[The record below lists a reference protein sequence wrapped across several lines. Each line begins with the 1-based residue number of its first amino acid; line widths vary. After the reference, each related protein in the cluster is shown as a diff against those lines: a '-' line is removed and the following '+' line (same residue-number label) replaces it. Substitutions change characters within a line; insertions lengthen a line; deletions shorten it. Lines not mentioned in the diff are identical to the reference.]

1 MTVRFS
7 NNIIVKSFD
16 NNKLYK
22 SKIQKIK
29 LYDGPNNF
37 SIFWNQ
43 LLILWNAR
51 IINDELSLKKK
62 YDSKLLSLFS
72 NKMINEIDTII
83 YKSLYMNQN
92 IISLYN
98 DTFQLKITDN
108 IIIKLFKFKDIIL
121 NI

>member
-43 LLILWNAR
+43 LLILWNAG

>member
-1 MTVRFS
+1 
-7 NNIIVKSFD
+7 
-16 NNKLYK
+16 
-22 SKIQKIK
+22 
-29 LYDGPNNF
+29 
-37 SIFWNQ
+37 
-43 LLILWNAR
+43 
-51 IINDELSLKKK
+51 
-62 YDSKLLSLFS
+62 
-72 NKMINEIDTII
+72 MINEIDTII